1 MEQSTSYSDGVL
13 AAICS
18 NLAKAC
24 EKQLKN
30 EESVLFS
37 QLSRYH
43 MGRIAHLESK
53 DFSDLSP
60 MIADDIAKKYAA
72 VENEATLVKDR
83 GALRCVTWGKKVTAI
98 HKSLLAR
105 FETQGDALL
114 DGNQV
119 YVCEACG
126 FIAVASDVPQ
136 LCPICKAPASR
147 FVKIS

>member
-1 MEQSTSYSDGVL
+1 
-13 AAICS
+13 
-18 NLAKAC
+18 
-24 EKQLKN
+24 
-30 EESVLFS
+30 
-37 QLSRYH
+37 